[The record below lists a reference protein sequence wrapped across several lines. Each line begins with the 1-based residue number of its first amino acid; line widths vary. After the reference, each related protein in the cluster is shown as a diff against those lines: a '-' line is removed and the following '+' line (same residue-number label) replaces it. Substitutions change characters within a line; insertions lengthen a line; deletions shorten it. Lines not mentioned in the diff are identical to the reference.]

1 MLLALSAEWETD
13 VERGP
18 DWLFVKLRGP
28 ADGDSQGTPIADN
41 VWSLLQ
47 NHLMR
52 RVVLELNDVP
62 VLRSDLIGQL
72 VRLNKQVQEQGGV
85 LRLSGLSPRNQEV
98 LRLSRLDDRFPQYAD
113 REAAVMAQQTVKP
126 R

>member
-1 MLLALSAEWETD
+1 
-13 VERGP
+13 
-18 DWLFVKLRGP
+18 
-28 ADGDSQGTPIADN
+28 
-41 VWSLLQ
+41 
-47 NHLMR
+47 MR
-52 RVVLELNDVP
+52 AARVPSP
-62 VLRSDLIGQL
+62 VVAAWRSDLIGQL

-98 LRLSRLDDRFPQYAD
+98 LRLSQLDDRFPQYAD

>member
-1 MLLALSAEWETD
+1 M
-13 VERGP
+13 
-18 DWLFVKLRGP
+18 RGP

-47 NHLMR
+47 NHLTR
-52 RVVLELNDVP
+52 RVVLELDEVP

-72 VRLNKQVQEQGGV
+72 VWLNKQVLEQGG
-85 LRLSGLSPRNQEV
+85 LMRLSGLSPRNQEV

-113 REAAVMAQQTVKP
+113 RESAVMAKQTVKP